1 LGYGGVHLGST
12 SPRLGER
19 CLNCCNS
26 QTGEEVSP
34 FPNTAT
40 LNIDTPP
47 VHSASI
53 RVTAAARNAAKALDA
68 MTPVLRRCRRAES
81 VPERPDP

>member
-47 VHSASI
+47 VSGVAS
-53 RVTAAARNAAKALDA
+53 VSFAPLHTARK
-68 MTPVLRRCRRAES
+68 
-81 VPERPDP
+81 